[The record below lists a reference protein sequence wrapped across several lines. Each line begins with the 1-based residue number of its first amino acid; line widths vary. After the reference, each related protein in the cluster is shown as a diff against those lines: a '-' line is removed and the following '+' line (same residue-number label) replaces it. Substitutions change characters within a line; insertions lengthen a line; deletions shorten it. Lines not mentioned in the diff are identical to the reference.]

1 MKKIFA
7 MILCLAL
14 LLSCAAL
21 AETAEKDPM
30 GTLKVEEV
38 FNIKCKLPEG
48 YTLSLDTELGDE
60 QHIVASVVPADA
72 SKPVVRI
79 LIAYNDEYT
88 TFNEET
94 KEKTAMRL
102 NDVDAET
109 MESIK
114 ESFITDGDMTDVTY
128 EETETAYGTKLLVV
142 KGIYE
147 GEETVI
153 VYTIY
158 KSYEIEIVTEAAK
171 SAEGDLTDEQVKMIV
186 DFLSEMDFEE
196 IKAE

>member
-7 MILCLAL
+7 IILCLAL
-14 LLSCAAL
+14 LLSCTAL
-21 AETAEKDPM
+21 AETAEKESM
-30 GTLKVEEV
+30 GTVKVEEA
-38 FNIKCKLPEG
+38 FNIKCKMPEG
-48 YTLSLDTELGDE
+48 YTLQLDEGLGDE
-60 QHIVASVVPADA
+60 TLIVASVVSADE
-72 SKPVVRI
+72 SKPVVRVI
-79 LIAYNDEYT
+79 IAYNDEYT

-102 NDVDAET
+102 NDVDEET
-109 MESIK
+109 LESIK
-114 ESFITDGDMTDVTY
+114 ESFITDGDMRDLMY
-128 EETETAYGTKLLVV
+128 EDAETAYGTKLLVV
-142 KGIYE
+142 KGLYE
-147 GEETVI
+147 GQEVVI

-158 KSYEIEIVTEAAK
+158 KSYEIEIVTEAAA

>member
-14 LLSCAAL
+14 LLSCTAL
-21 AETAEKDPM
+21 AETAEKESM
-30 GTLKVEEV
+30 GILKVEEA
-38 FNIKCKLPEG
+38 FNIKCRLPEG
-48 YTLSLDTELGDE
+48 YTLSIDPDRGDE
-60 QHIVASVVPADA
+60 QHIVASVVPADE
-72 SKPVVRI
+72 SKPVVRVV
-79 LIAYNDEYT
+79 IAYNDEYT
-88 TFNEET
+88 TYNEET

-102 NDVDAET
+102 NDVDEET
-109 MESIK
+109 MESIRQ
-114 ESFITDGDMTDVTY
+114 SFITDGDMRDLMY
-128 EETETAYGTKLLVV
+128 EDAETAYGTKLLVV
-142 KGIYE
+142 KGLYE
-147 GEETVI
+147 GQEVVI

-158 KSYEIEIVTEAAK
+158 KSYEIEIVTEAAA

>member
-14 LLSCAAL
+14 LLSCTAL
-21 AETAEKDPM
+21 AETAEKESM
-30 GTLKVEEV
+30 GTVKVEEA

-48 YTLSLDTELGDE
+48 YELKMENELGDE
-60 QHIVASVVPADA
+60 YHLVGDVIPTDP

-79 LIAYNDEYT
+79 IIAYNDEYT
-88 TFNEET
+88 VFNEET
-94 KEKTAMRL
+94 KEKTALRL
-102 NDVDAET
+102 NDVDEET
-109 MESIK
+109 LQSIK
-114 ESFITDGDMTDVTY
+114 DSFITDGEMTDVTY

-147 GEETVI
+147 GRETVF

-158 KSYEIEIVTEAAK
+158 KSYEIEVEVEAAE

>member
-7 MILCLAL
+7 IILCLAL
-14 LLSCAAL
+14 LLSCTAL
-21 AETAEKDPM
+21 AETAEKEPM
-30 GTLKVEEV
+30 GTLKVEEA

-48 YTLSLDTELGDE
+48 YTLSLDTERGDE

-72 SKPVVRI
+72 SKPVVHI

-186 DFLSEMDFEE
+186 DFLSKMDFEE